1 MDLTYLEIK
10 EDMQDSFDSLYK
22 RANYTAK
29 DAFYATLEDYIT
41 HDSSTETE
49 ECCIYVNFALILIN
63 AEEKIEFLKYRLL
76 ELIDDKNIS
85 LYKEELNN
93 DFTNFYQDLITL
105 KKLL

>member
-29 DAFYATLEDYIT
+29 DTFYVILEDYIA

-49 ECCIYVNFALILIN
+49 ECCIYVNLALILIKVG
-63 AEEKIEFLKYRLL
+63 EKIDFLKNRIL
-76 ELIDDKNIS
+76 ELIDDKSIS
-85 LYKEELNN
+85 LYKEELDN
-93 DFTNFYQDLITL
+93 DFSDFYQDLLKL